1 MNDKNLVRE
10 IKVAAKVQANI
21 NKETVAAAFDLQKA
35 LLTPY
40 GQTSPF
46 YYSRRLANYNFTVT
60 QIQNMSTS
68 CYFWSESEC
77 NKGSCQV
84 ATALKS
90 YLVKR
95 RSEGINISICLVI
108 IVVVRTITE
117 WFLLCFCMFLTTLI
131 LIQ

>member
-1 MNDKNLVRE
+1 MRK
-10 IKVAAKVQANI
+10 IKDAAKVQANI
-21 NKETVAAAFDLQKA
+21 NREMVAAAFDLQKV

-40 GQTSPF
+40 GQTSSF
-46 YYSRRLANYNFTVT
+46 HYSRSLKNYNFMVT

-95 RSEGINISICLVI
+95 RSQGINISICLVI

-117 WFLLCFCMFLTTLI
+117 
-131 LIQ
+131 